1 MDSQPALLVVFILMG
16 VVVPLILRMA
26 IRRRKRDL
34 AQAQEESEGM
44 RESLVMNEEAPA
56 QNQRSVEQSE
66 ETTSQLNAIKENL
79 EHRSI
84 KN

>member
-34 AQAQEESEGM
+34 AQTQKEIEGVPEPIAM
-44 RESLVMNEEAPA
+44 DEEALA
-56 QNQRSVEQSE
+56 QNQRSVEQSG
-66 ETTSQLNAIKENL
+66 ETTAQLNAIKENL